1 MNLTI
6 LNLNYL
12 LHDQQ
17 TLRYN
22 TVESIEWSAEKTEG
36 IFSVERHSTVDLPAP
51 GNDFIPFEDI
61 TEEKALIWLRNTLGP
76 SGLQAIEDE
85 LDAELSELVN
95 PTHGSGRPWTESGI

>member
-36 IFSVERHSTVDLPAP
+36 GIRAGRHSTVKLQAP
-51 GNDFIPFEDI
+51 GEDFIPFEDI
-61 TEEKALIWLRNTLGP
+61 TEEKALIWLRDALGT
-76 SGLQAIEDE
+76 SGLEIIERE
-85 LDAELSELVN
+85 LNEELNGLLN
-95 PTHGSGRPWTESGI
+95 PTHGSGKPWTESGI